1 MNDPKATRKAV
12 RKLLPWLVT
21 LLVGA
26 ALIGANSLTAAA
38 EGQEKRFKVQWVAR
52 HREVTL
58 EYRHATAQLETAQDS
73 HRKARQRHRLQGER
87 RVELKT
93 KLEAA
98 ETRYAAAKQA
108 IDDFPEAARRA
119 RVPPGWFR

>member
-1 MNDPKATRKAV
+1 MNDPKATRKVV
-12 RKLLPWLVT
+12 RRLLPWLLT
-21 LLVGA
+21 GLVSA

-38 EGQEKRFKVQWVAR
+38 EGEDKLFKVEWVAR

-58 EYRHATAQLETAQDS
+58 EYRHATTELETAQKG

-87 RVELKT
+87 RVELET

-98 ETRYAAAKQA
+98 ETRYATAKQA
-108 IDDFPEAARRA
+108 SDDFPEDARRA
-119 RVPPGWFR
+119 GAPPGWFR